1 MDKEILI
8 AIKEALKKYEGYVED
23 MDKADTFAALDAAY
37 VEGLKAYY
45 DLARKV
51 ISGEKLL
58 QHLQLIYRARLTA
71 NGARR
76 SRQVLE
82 KARNGGESQ
91 KPTDETPV
99 STQKP
104 TESKTKTKK
113 TAKKAKK

>member
-1 MDKEILI
+1 MDKEVLVS
-8 AIKEALKKYEGYVED
+8 IKEALKKYESYVEG
-23 MDKADTFAALDAAY
+23 MEKADTFAALDTAY

-58 QHLQLIYRARLTA
+58 QHLQQSHRARLTA
-71 NGARR
+71 NGVKR

-113 TAKKAKK
+113 AVRKAKK